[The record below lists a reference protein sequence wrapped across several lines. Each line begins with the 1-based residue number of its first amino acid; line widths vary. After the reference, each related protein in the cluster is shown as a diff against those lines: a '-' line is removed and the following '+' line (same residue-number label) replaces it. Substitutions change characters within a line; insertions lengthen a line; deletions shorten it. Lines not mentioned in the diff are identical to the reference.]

1 MAIRTCIDCGAENPP
16 LAGFCH
22 NCGVALEGDV
32 VSQPAPDPAGPD
44 AEEPVHGRRE
54 APREDLSWELA
65 YSRERQRRRSE
76 RRRVLLLGSAV
87 ILVIAVIPGIFVV
100 LLGNGDGGADAPPDG
115 SRACRLLKS
124 FVVDYFVGDLSPD
137 QIRRWIARIDEDAA
151 TAETAIRDASAEIL
165 AAAGLNTDQALLLPI
180 VEMSE
185 ACEVSGY

>member
-22 NCGVALEGDV
+22 NCGVALEADI

-44 AEEPVHGRRE
+44 AEEPVQGWRE
-54 APREDLSWELA
+54 APREDPSWELA
-65 YSRERQRRRSE
+65 YSRERQRGRSE

-100 LLGNGDGGADAPPDG
+100 LLGNDDGGADAPPDG
-115 SRACRLLKS
+115 SRACRLLQR

-137 QIRRWIARIDEDAA
+137 EIHRRLARISEGAA
-151 TAETAIRDASAEIL
+151 TAEAAIRDASAVVL
-165 AAAGLNTDQALLLPI
+165 AATELNTDQALLLPI
-180 VEMSE
+180 AEMSE